1 MRTNLDMK
9 TSLKILNND
18 NKGNNSIMES
28 GSESL
33 KIIVKGI
40 STTERRLLSAA
51 VGLSARRKP
60 RLELMDAAELTG
72 ADVVIV
78 DISDEDARRWSD
90 SNDKELKNKSVVWVG
105 ARPRHRGHVKLSRP
119 VLWINLPIILSRAL
133 DEFSTVK
140 VQKKIKAPPLPNV
153 DSFDKV
159 GGRVLVV
166 DDSVAV
172 RQHLT
177 SFLETNGYKVTA
189 VKSGDDAVEIVK
201 EQPFDLVLM
210 DVLMPGIDGY
220 TACRKIKSKKI
231 DGRTLPVIMLTGKTS
246 PFDKIR
252 GKMAGCNAYLTK
264 PVKIEKLKQT
274 LADNVLK

>member
-1 MRTNLDMK
+1 MTKD
-9 TSLKILNND
+9 
-18 NKGNNSIMES
+18 

-33 KIIVKGI
+33 KIIVKGLSI
-40 STTERRLLSAA
+40 MERRLLSAA

-60 RLELMDAAELTG
+60 RLELMEGAALAN

-78 DISDEDARRWSD
+78 DGNDSDALRWAE
-90 SNDKELKNKSVVWVG
+90 SNDKMLKNKSVVWVG
-105 ARPRHRGHVKLSRP
+105 VKPRHKGHVRLSRP
-119 VLWINLPIILSRAL
+119 VLWVNLPIILSRAL
-133 DEFSTVK
+133 DEFSTV
-140 VQKKIKAPPLPNV
+140 QAQQEEPTPIRPDLEG
-153 DSFDKV
+153 FEKV
-159 GGRVLVV
+159 GGRILVV
-166 DDSVAV
+166 DDSAAV
-172 RQHLT
+172 RQHLS
-177 SFLETNGYKVTA
+177 SFLENNRYKVTA
-189 VKSGDDAVEIVK
+189 VESGDEAVEIVQQ
-201 EQPFDLVLM
+201 QPFDLVLM

-264 PVKIEKLKQT
+264 PVKVERLRQT